1 MQSND
6 LVIRTERNLIDV
18 VISTEGEVKLLR
30 REFEDFKATT
40 QNEFKNVRQEMATE
54 FKNMR
59 QEMATEF
66 KNVRQE
72 MQSEFKLVR
81 QEIDGL
87 NRTIDT
93 MISIFGWGFALVA
106 IAVAIAPMLRELFI
120 YRQEKHNDEELE
132 RKIRKIL
139 SDMKDS

>member
-40 QNEFKNVRQEMATE
+40 QNEFKNM
-54 FKNMR
+54 
-59 QEMATEF
+59 
-66 KNVRQE
+66 RQE

-139 SDMKDS
+139 SEQKDS

>member
-59 QEMATEF
+59 QEM
-66 KNVRQE
+66 
-72 MQSEFKLVR
+72 QSEFKLVR
-81 QEIDGL
+81 QELGGL

>member
-30 REFEDFKATT
+30 REFEDFKDDT
-40 QNEFKNVRQEMATE
+40 QNEFKNM
-54 FKNMR
+54 
-59 QEMATEF
+59 
-66 KNVRQE
+66 RQE

-106 IAVAIAPMLRELFI
+106 IAGAIAPMLRELFI
-120 YRQEKHNDEELE
+120 YRQEKHSDEELE

-139 SDMKDS
+139 SEMKDS

>member
-30 REFEDFKATT
+30 REFEDFKDDT
-40 QNEFKNVRQEMATE
+40 QNEFKNM
-54 FKNMR
+54 
-59 QEMATEF
+59 
-66 KNVRQE
+66 RQE

-120 YRQEKHNDEELE
+120 YRQEKHSDEELE

-139 SDMKDS
+139 SEMKDS

>member
-6 LVIRTERNLIDV
+6 LVIRTERN
-18 VISTEGEVKLLR
+18 LLR

-54 FKNMR
+54 FKNVRQEMATEFKNMR

-66 KNVRQE
+66 KNMRQE

-81 QEIDGL
+81 QELDGL

-120 YRQEKHNDEELE
+120 YRQEKHSDEELE

-139 SDMKDS
+139 SEMKDS